1 MEDPQVKT
9 ALRQIGELNR
19 GNVKMVAELNGC
31 SEEETAEWLSS
42 YEEFIE
48 KVMMHPP
55 AGMERLG
62 EALYKKGHE
71 GSVGDAECVVCL
83 WSTCWWV
90 FGMIE
95 MVPLCSRLSH

>member
-9 ALRQIGELNR
+9 ALRRIGELNR

-31 SEEETAEWLSS
+31 SEGETAEWLAT

-48 KVMMHPP
+48 KVMMNPP

-62 EALYKKGHE
+62 EALCKKGHE
-71 GSVGDAECVVCL
+71 GRVGDAECSVC
-83 WSTCWWV
+83 
-90 FGMIE
+90 
-95 MVPLCSRLSH
+95 